1 MKPLL
6 ERLQERGWVV
16 TLQKIQ
22 DPVIAIKFLEVIWVG
37 KTHIVSEAVIDRV
50 QVNPTLKNVK
60 DVQVFMGI

>member
-1 MKPLL
+1 M
-6 ERLQERGWVV
+6 

-37 KTHIVSEAVIDRV
+37 KTHIVSEGVIDRV

-60 DVQVFMGI
+60 DMQVFMGI

>member
-1 MKPLL
+1 M
-6 ERLQERGWVV
+6 V

-37 KTHIVSEAVIDRV
+37 KTHVVSEAIIDRV
-50 QVNPTLKNVK
+50 QVYPTLKNVK

>member
-6 ERLQERGWVV
+6 EHLHERRWVV

-37 KTHIVSEAVIDRV
+37 KTHVVSEAIIDRV
-50 QVNPTLKNVK
+50 QVYPTLKNVK
-60 DVQVFMGI
+60 DVQVFMEI